1 MTMRRLVAAYGPPI
15 LAALTLFLA
24 SMLSTAVD
32 AQTKTIWR
40 IQNQWLPG
48 NQLTEV
54 VEDWAKRMNAASGGR
69 LEIQM
74 LPAGSVV
81 PLAQSL
87 EAIRAGVLDG
97 HVSYPTLYAG
107 IDPGFAPLGDIPGA
121 FDSPYQLVEFWYYY
135 GGLDLLREAYSR
147 FNIYTI
153 GVGTGSFEA
162 IPSRK
167 PLKSLADFKG
177 LKMRSPPGISSAIL
191 EKLGASPV
199 VMPLTEVFSAL
210 EKGVIDAADNGTLS
224 YNEQTGVHA
233 HAKYTLVN
241 SMHSNGAF
249 DISVN
254 KAKWDALPADLKSLL
269 ELSMRDLIVRCIVR
283 VQMDDAAVLAK
294 AQQSGL
300 QLAELSSQEKK
311 EYRQMAVQAW
321 SDWAKKSPLADK
333 VISAYG
339 DYLKKTGKI

>member
-1 MTMRRLVAAYGPPI
+1 MTNWKKCILGG
-15 LAALTLFLA
+15 LAAVALLLPPALA
-24 SMLSTAVD
+24 TDVI
-32 AQTKTIWR
+32 AQTKTVWR

-54 VEDWAKRMNAASGGR
+54 VDDWAKRVNAMAGGR
-69 LEIQM
+69 LEIQL

-97 HVSYPTLYAG
+97 HVSYATLYAG

-121 FDSPYQLVEFWYYY
+121 FENPYQLVEFWYYY
-135 GGLDLLREAYSR
+135 GGLELLREAYGR
-147 FNIYTI
+147 FNIFAI

-191 EKLGASPV
+191 EKLGAAPV
-199 VMPLTEVFSAL
+199 VMPLTEVFSAI
-210 EKGVIDAADNGTLS
+210 EKGVIDAADAGTLS
-224 YNEQTGVHA
+224 YNDQSGIHA
-233 HAKYTLVN
+233 HAKHTLLN

-254 KAKWDALPADLKSLL
+254 KAKWDALPADLKQML

-283 VQMDDAAVLAK
+283 VQVDDAVVMAK
-294 AQQSGL
+294 LQQIGL
-300 QLAELSSQEKK
+300 QTAELTPAEKATYRKMALDTWQE
-311 EYRQMAVQAW
+311 
-321 SDWAKKSPLADK
+321 WAKRSPLAEK
-333 VISAYG
+333 VINAYT

>member
-1 MTMRRLVAAYGPPI
+1 MRRAVSAYALSL
-15 LAALTLFLA
+15 LAALAALFGA
-24 SMLSTAVD
+24 TFATGVE
-32 AQTKTIWR
+32 AQTKTVWR

-54 VEDWAKRMNAASGGR
+54 VEDWSKRVNAMSGGR

-135 GGLDLLREAYSR
+135 GGLDLLREAYAR

-167 PLKSLADFKG
+167 PIKSLADFKG
-177 LKMRSPPGISSAIL
+177 LKLRSPPGISSAIW
-191 EKLGASPV
+191 EKLGAAPV
-199 VMPLTEVFSAL
+199 VLPLTEVFSAI

-224 YNEQTGVHA
+224 YNDQTGVHA
-233 HAKYTLVN
+233 HAKHALLN

-254 KAKWDALPADLKSLL
+254 KAKWDALPPDLRAML

-283 VQMDDAAVLAK
+283 VQIDDAAVLAK
-294 AQQSGL
+294 AQQAGL
-300 QLAELSSQEKK
+300 QLSELSPKEKA
-311 EYRQMAVQAW
+311 EYRALAVQAW

-333 VISAYG
+333 VINAYL

>member
-1 MTMRRLVAAYGPPI
+1 MRRLNAVYILPV
-15 LAALTLFLA
+15 LAALTMLFA
-24 SMLSTAVD
+24 ATHATGVA
-32 AQTKTIWR
+32 AQTKTVWR
-40 IQNQWLPG
+40 LQNQWLPG

-54 VEDWAKRMNAASGGR
+54 VEDWAKRVTAMSGGR

-87 EAIRAGVLDG
+87 EAIKAGVLDG

-135 GGLDLLREAYSR
+135 GGLELMREAYSR

-167 PLKSLADFKG
+167 PLNTLADFKG
-177 LKMRSPPGISSAIL
+177 LKMRSPPGISSAIW
-191 EKLGASPV
+191 EKLGAVPV

-224 YNEQTGVHA
+224 YNDQTGVYA
-233 HAKYTLVN
+233 DAKYTLIN

-254 KAKWDALPADLKSLL
+254 KAKWDALPADLRQML
-269 ELSMRDLIVRCIVR
+269 ELSMRDLMVRCIVR
-283 VQMDDAAVLAK
+283 VQIDDAVVLAK
-294 AQQSGL
+294 AESKGL
-300 QLAELSSQEKK
+300 KISELSDAEKVQ
-311 EYRQMAVQAW
+311 YRKLAVQAW
-321 SDWAKKSPLADK
+321 SDWSKKSPLSEK
-333 VISAYG
+333 VINAYL
-339 DYLKKTGKI
+339 DYLKKTGKM

>member
-1 MTMRRLVAAYGPPI
+1 MRRIYSVYILPCLALLMMIAAVMQPSQ
-15 LAALTLFLA
+15 A
-24 SMLSTAVD
+24 M
-32 AQTKTIWR
+32 AQNKIVWR
-40 IQNQWLPG
+40 LQNQWLPG

-54 VEDWAKRMNAASGGR
+54 VEDWAKRVTAMSGGR
-69 LEIQM
+69 LEVQM

-81 PLAQSL
+81 PLAQSI
-87 EAIRAGVLDG
+87 EAIKAGVLDG
-97 HVSYPTLYAG
+97 HVSYPTLYTG

-121 FDSPYQLVEFWYYY
+121 FDSPYQLVEYWYYH

-167 PLKSLADFKG
+167 PLNQLADFKG
-177 LKMRSPPGISSAIL
+177 LKMRSPPGISSMIW
-191 EKLGASPV
+191 EKLGAVPV

-224 YNEQTGVHA
+224 YNDQTGVHA
-233 HAKYTLVN
+233 NAKFTLLK

-254 KAKWDALPADLKSLL
+254 KAKWDALPADLRSML

-283 VQMDDAAVLAK
+283 VQMDDAVVHAK
-294 AQQSGL
+294 AEAQGL
-300 QLAELSSQEKK
+300 KMSELSEAEKT
-311 EYRQMAVQAW
+311 EYRKLAVQAW
-321 SDWAKKSPLADK
+321 SDWAKKSPLSEK
-333 VISAYG
+333 VINSYTS
-339 DYLKKTGKI
+339 YLKKTGKL